1 VTGPGDT
8 DARPSVYVETSVLSY
23 LAADPSGNML
33 TRAHQKSTR
42 DWWIRR
48 GYWDLYPS
56 TVAAGEMVRGDH
68 STAVKRLELL
78 GDLVL
83 ITVTPEAKDLAGE
96 ILRRGLLPEKARL
109 DAEHTA
115 VAAVN
120 GLAYIVTWNLKHI
133 ANPAIRG
140 RVEAVCRAAGYQP
153 SVACTPED
161 LLLSLTHAKRSDR

>member
-1 VTGPGDT
+1 MV
-8 DARPSVYVETSVLSY
+8 
-23 LAADPSGNML
+23 

-48 GYWDLYPS
+48 GYWDLYTS
-56 TVAAGEMVRGDH
+56 TVTAGEMVRGDH
-68 STAVKRLELL
+68 ATAVKRLGLL

-83 ITVTPEAKDLAGE
+83 LTVTPEAKDLAAE
-96 ILRRGLLPEKARL
+96 ILRRGLLPAKARL

-133 ANPAIRG
+133 ANPAIRS

-161 LLLSLTHAKRSDR
+161 LLLTVTNAKRSDR